1 MRPEKP
7 EEPADEQDKAVL
19 DILSRHNG
27 FEHAISRTTL
37 LNQIRAREFTLNERM
52 LRRSIYNL
60 RRQGHLICSR
70 SGNDGGYYMAT
81 TYAEYESFRRAE
93 YASKIS
99 DMAETMK
106 IMDAHADEQFIQVVL
121 QPRLL

>member
-1 MRPEKP
+1 MCPEKP
-7 EEPADEQDKAVL
+7 EEPTDEQDKAVL

-27 FEHAISRTTL
+27 FEHAIGRTTL
-37 LNQIRAREFTLNERM
+37 LNHMRAREFTLNERM

-60 RRQGHLICSR
+60 RRMGYLICSR
-70 SGNDGGYYMAT
+70 SGNEGGYYMAT
-81 TYAEYESFRRAE
+81 TYGEYETFRHAE

-99 DMAETMK
+99 DMSETMK
-106 IMDAHADEQFIQVVL
+106 IMDSHADQQFVRSTL